1 VPNGTF
7 VPNRSFVETFKV
19 ECLSCGARRIVVGGN
34 MHHVDAGE
42 CHRCGYVGWASSDD
56 LTHSARRQ
64 LRDRPVERR
73 RLRILFS

>member
-1 VPNGTF
+1 VPTF
-7 VPNRSFVETFKV
+7 RFVEKLRV
-19 ECLSCGARRIVVGGN
+19 ECLSCGARRIVVGG
-34 MHHVDAGE
+34 HTDHVDAGE

-56 LTHSARRQ
+56 LTQSARRQ